1 MKLRKLNEQG
11 VEVFRDYIN
20 DLRSGADQN
29 IPNYLLDSDEYSE
42 DIQFE
47 LEITKPEFK
56 SRLEMGVYLVDLF
69 DGLNITPYIGD
80 IGFWSWLALYWFEQ
94 LCSEKEGKLNPS
106 MDYNYILSKNFRH
119 RPRHAVYMTW
129 QLVTRYG
136 EDCAFMLC
144 KAMSTRGELT
154 EQMMAR
160 QENLS
165 SESVMKLANALYF
178 DSETKTF
185 KKGAAARK
193 SAGCVARYITWLE
206 QIKMT
211 YDVFSISADELK
223 DLLPAE
229 FDRFME
235 A

>member
-1 MKLRKLNEQG
+1 MKLRKLNEKG

-42 DIQFE
+42 DTQLD

-69 DGLNITPYIGD
+69 NGLNITPYIGD
-80 IGFWSWLALYWFEQ
+80 VGFWSWLALYWFEQ

-106 MDYNYILSKNFRH
+106 MEYNYILSKNFRH

-129 QLVTRYG
+129 QLVSRYG
-136 EDCAFMLC
+136 ANAAFMLC
-144 KAMSTRGELT
+144 KDMSTRGEIT

-165 SESVMKLANALYF
+165 SEGVMKLANDLYY
-178 DSETKTF
+178 DAETGLF
-185 KKGAAARK
+185 KRGAAARK
-193 SAGCVARYITWLE
+193 SAGCVARYIAWLD

-211 YDVFSISADELK
+211 YDVFSISADDLK
-223 DLLPAE
+223 SLLPAE

>member
-178 DSETKTF
+178 DSETRTF

>member
-80 IGFWSWLALYWFEQ
+80 VGFWSWLALYWFEQ

-178 DSETKTF
+178 DSETRTF

-223 DLLPAE
+223 DLLPTE